1 MTLWAKQRVFAEAVE
16 EPLLKGLGRQNPV
29 ASGVGG
35 YVGRDDLGQVFSHL
49 LVTYIA
55 VESAIPDSVKSF
67 WQDVLN
73 HPSQELEC
81 REGFMLNLSCFM
93 VAIPVADR
101 FAVIVFDPSYRDRW
115 RDDILCQVLCQSLSA
130 GGDLSGLKVSHKA
143 LGVFLP
149 CPVNVFFDSWI
160 GNLFSEHGQKMV
172 LPFSVHDVVGDIGNR
187 FPLAVWVKSTGRH
200 EDMQVGV
207 VMAGP
212 SGGLENDDISHV
224 KVNAGT
230 GVEGVFETGV
240 TRLHQWAQQCGVA
253 VKPCSQE
260 LGHGQ
265 YDMAISY
272 AGQKPPADEV
282 GPSVG
287 ISLGTRK
294 AEAGFAGKGDTS
306 YFSALAAAVL
316 NESHLVGITAVEH
329 FLDGVVVIRTVKSGM
344 NLLKRIPMI
353 VENLLECV
361 FVNAFHD
368 RSLRT
373 TIPN

>member
-1 MTLWAKQRVFAEAVE
+1 MTLGAKQRVLAEAVE
-16 EPLLKGLGRQNPV
+16 ETLLKGLGRQNAV

-35 YVGRDDLGQVFSHL
+35 YVGRDDLGQVFSDL
-49 LVTYIA
+49 LVTHVA
-55 VESAIPDSVKSF
+55 VEFEISDSVKSF

-73 HPSQELEC
+73 HSSYKLKC
-81 REGFMLNLSCFM
+81 REGFMLDLFCFV
-93 VAIPVADR
+93 VAVPVADSLS
-101 FAVIVFDPSYRDRW
+101 IVGFNSANRDGR
-115 RDDILCQVLCQSLSA
+115 RYDILCQVLCQSLSA

-207 VMAGP
+207 VIAGP

-230 GVEGVFETGV
+230 GVEDVFETGV

-253 VKPCSQE
+253 VKPCSRAWSVR
-260 LGHGQ
+260 HG
-265 YDMAISY
+265 D
-272 AGQKPPADEV
+272 K
-282 GPSVG
+282 
-287 ISLGTRK
+287 LRR
-294 AEAGFAGKGDTS
+294 AEAAC
-306 YFSALAAAVL
+306 
-316 NESHLVGITAVEH
+316 
-329 FLDGVVVIRTVKSGM
+329 R
-344 NLLKRIPMI
+344 
-353 VENLLECV
+353 
-361 FVNAFHD
+361 
-368 RSLRT
+368 
-373 TIPN
+373 